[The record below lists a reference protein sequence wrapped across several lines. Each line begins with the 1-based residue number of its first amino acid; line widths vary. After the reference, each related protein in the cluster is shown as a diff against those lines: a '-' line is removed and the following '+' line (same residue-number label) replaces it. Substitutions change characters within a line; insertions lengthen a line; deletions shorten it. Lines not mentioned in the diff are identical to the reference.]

1 MPNHSFTYSLVVNE
15 VSDDLDQSMPFA
27 RTHGMSALELDTAWG
42 VPIETAGADDHARV
56 RDALQGAGLEP
67 AMVLSPA
74 FKALRLA
81 DADPDDLASLAGWRE
96 HLDEL
101 EAAMNFASAIGCP
114 RVRLFTGRRD
124 VGGDNPSPRLPD
136 GGGLPAER
144 LDAIRAILLD
154 AAHRAEALGL
164 TLCVENVRSCFGN
177 TGRNTA
183 AILAAVDHPSV
194 RAIWDPANDFVSGGD
209 DFRAGY
215 EAVKPWMVHV
225 HAKDATEVD
234 AATGLTAWTAIGQGD
249 LDWPAQMRAL
259 MDDGYSGHISL
270 ETHWHPEGRSRVQNS
285 HDSFMG
291 LRQAVQ
297 AAAALSSS
305 QG

>member
-1 MPNHSFTYSLVVNE
+1 MPNHTFTYSLVVNE
-15 VSDDLDQSMPFA
+15 VSDDLEKSMSFA
-27 RTHGMSALELDTAWG
+27 RTHGMSALELDTVWG
-42 VPIETAGADDHARV
+42 VPIETADADDHARV
-56 RDALQGAGLEP
+56 RDALQSTGLKP

-81 DADPDDLASLAGWRE
+81 DADPNDIESLPGWRE
-96 HLDEL
+96 HRDDL
-101 EAAMNFASAIGCP
+101 EAAMDFASAIGCP

-136 GGGLPAER
+136 GGGLPAAR
-144 LDAIRAILLD
+144 LAAVRAILLD
-154 AAHRAEALGL
+154 AARRAEDLGL

-177 TGRNTA
+177 TGLNTA

-194 RAIWDPANDFVSGGD
+194 RAIWDPANDFVSGGE

-234 AATGLTAWTAIGQGD
+234 SATGLTAWTAIGQGD

-259 MDDGYSGHISL
+259 IDDGYGGHISL
-270 ETHWHPEGRSRVQNS
+270 ETHWHPDGRNRAQNS

-291 LRQAVQ
+291 LRRAIQEAE
-297 AAAALSSS
+297 AGLPSA
-305 QG
+305 